1 MKSFQQGFSLIEIL
15 VVVVILGI
23 LGATVA
29 PRLFVQAD
37 KARVTRAKTDI
48 AKLDSLIE
56 LYKTQTGVFPS
67 TEQGLYALVRKPA
80 GEPEPRNYP
89 PAGYIKKLPKD
100 PWENEY
106 YYIYPGEHGPYDIFS
121 LGADG
126 QEGGEGFDADI
137 SNWDQTEAEG

>member
-1 MKSFQQGFSLIEIL
+1 MKPLQRGFSLIEIL

-23 LGATVA
+23 LGAAVA
-29 PRLFVQAD
+29 PRLFEQAD
-37 KARVTRAKTDI
+37 KAKVTRAQTDI
-48 AKLDSLIE
+48 AKLDTLLE

-80 GEPEPRNYP
+80 GDPEPRNYP
-89 PAGYIKKLPKD
+89 REGYMKKLPKD
-100 PWENEY
+100 PWGNDY

-126 QEGGEGFDADI
+126 QEGGEDYDADLT
-137 SNWDQTEAEG
+137 NWDQTESEG